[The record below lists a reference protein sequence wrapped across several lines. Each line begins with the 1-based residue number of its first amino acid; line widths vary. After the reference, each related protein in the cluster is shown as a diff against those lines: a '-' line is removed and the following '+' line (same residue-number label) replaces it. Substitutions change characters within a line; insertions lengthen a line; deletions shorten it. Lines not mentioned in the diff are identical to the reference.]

1 VRRAIVIACGRR
13 ARRERQPALL
23 KHKSESS
30 GAYRL
35 QADTAAAASVTPARA
50 ISRPRAEHRVR
61 VERQRAPPE
70 YVSESSS
77 VYRCQANAAAATS
90 VTPARAISCA
100 RAEQRERERLLES
113 MPSRR
118 RAMVAIR
125 PRGLSGALEPSIE
138 SASSASLRRSR
149 VPPQSALADWGDFV
163 ARLPVR
169 AAPLPR

>member
-1 VRRAIVIACGRR
+1 MIRVLSHRCTIAGTLPVRRAIVIACGRR
-13 ARRERQPALL
+13 ARRERQPALP

-61 VERQRAPPE
+61 VERKRAPPE

-90 VTPARAISCA
+90 VTPARAIICA
-100 RAEQRERERLLES
+100 RAEQRVEYCAQAREREQLLVS
-113 MPSRR
+113 TPNRR
-118 RAMVAIR
+118 RAMVARR
-125 PRGLSGALEPSIE
+125 PRG
-138 SASSASLRRSR
+138 
-149 VPPQSALADWGDFV
+149 
-163 ARLPVR
+163 
-169 AAPLPR
+169 